1 MAEAAPEAV
10 GLVIHSTGFYRTKAL
25 HLVGLSKLLLEQH
38 GGKVPE
44 SMEELLELPGVGR
57 KTANL
62 VLSSCFGQPGII
74 VDTHVLRV
82 ALRLGIEDRR
92 DPLLV
97 EKAIAAN
104 LEKAGWTAFSHA
116 VNRHGKWVCT
126 ARKPGCDTCP
136 IGELCPRIGV
146 ESLPPSH

>member
-1 MAEAAPEAV
+1 
-10 GLVIHSTGFYRTKAL
+10 
-25 HLVGLSKLLLEQH
+25 
-38 GGKVPE
+38 
-44 SMEELLELPGVGR
+44 MEELLELPGVGR